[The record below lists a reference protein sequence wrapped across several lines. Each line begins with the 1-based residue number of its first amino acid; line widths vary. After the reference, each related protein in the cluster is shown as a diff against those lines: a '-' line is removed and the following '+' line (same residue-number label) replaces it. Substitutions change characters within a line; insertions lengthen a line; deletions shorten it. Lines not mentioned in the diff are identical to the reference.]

1 MIAPFEASKLKL
13 ERSAE
18 HLQELER
25 SAATYL
31 SEKPCAIVVE
41 QFPGMEAMKTQSW
54 NAQIRKPV
62 PMKLAALVGD
72 VIHNLRSAL
81 DLLVCDLVKI
91 NGQNV
96 ANVYFPFCPSE
107 KHLSDAIRDRKIFRA
122 GSDVV
127 RLIESMKPYKGGNIA
142 LRAIH
147 DLDVTDKHQA
157 LLPVLSGVSLPLGQ
171 IFKTNLPPNV
181 GHWQSLIDHDGQM
194 IIGTP
199 DILDIPLGT
208 ELPARFFLALDFCD
222 GIGFR
227 PMIQGLHELAQEADR
242 VFKALTSLRPS
253 AVFPVAPPR
262 PKGGKP

>member
-1 MIAPFEASKLKL
+1 
-13 ERSAE
+13 
-18 HLQELER
+18 
-25 SAATYL
+25 
-31 SEKPCAIVVE
+31 
-41 QFPGMEAMKTQSW
+41 
-54 NAQIRKPV
+54 
-62 PMKLAALVGD
+62 
-72 VIHNLRSAL
+72 
-81 DLLVCDLVKI
+81 
-91 NGQNV
+91 
-96 ANVYFPFCPSE
+96 
-107 KHLSDAIRDRKIFRA
+107 
-122 GSDVV
+122 
-127 RLIESMKPYKGGNIA
+127 MKPYKGGNIA

-171 IFKTNLPPNV
+171 IFKTNLSPNV

-208 ELPARFFLALDFCD
+208 ELPARFFLALDFGD

>member
-1 MIAPFEASKLKL
+1 
-13 ERSAE
+13 
-18 HLQELER
+18 
-25 SAATYL
+25 
-31 SEKPCAIVVE
+31 
-41 QFPGMEAMKTQSW
+41 
-54 NAQIRKPV
+54 
-62 PMKLAALVGD
+62 
-72 VIHNLRSAL
+72 
-81 DLLVCDLVKI
+81 
-91 NGQNV
+91 
-96 ANVYFPFCPSE
+96 
-107 KHLSDAIRDRKIFRA
+107 
-122 GSDVV
+122 
-127 RLIESMKPYKGGNIA
+127 MKPYKSGNIA

-208 ELPARFFLALDFCD
+208 ELLARFFLALDFGD

-227 PMIQGLHELAQEADR
+227 PMIEGLHELAHEADR

-262 PKGGKP
+262 PKDGKP